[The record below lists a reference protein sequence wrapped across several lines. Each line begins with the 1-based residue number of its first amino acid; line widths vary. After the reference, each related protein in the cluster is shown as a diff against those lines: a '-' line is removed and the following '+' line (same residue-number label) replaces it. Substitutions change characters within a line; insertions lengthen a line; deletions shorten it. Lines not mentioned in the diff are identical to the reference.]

1 MRKAGL
7 TRPRK
12 LHRGHFA
19 FMRAVVQGLD
29 TGDSWQRYLQD
40 EGEHRDVR
48 IVRKTIARIR
58 DEFAA
63 AARRH
68 NRHGVARLVQIDVA
82 SSVKVPASLSL
93 EAFVAERG
101 MQDFSEAEQLE
112 AYRAEYVGRIQP
124 QARRARLISK
134 QLDALRWLEELV
146 AEPPTANDAVASW
159 LNPDLTKRLES
170 AGIHTLRV
178 LVERINGLG
187 KNWARSIPAIGTG
200 KAERIVEWV
209 RTHQDSIG
217 IPIGAHVLTQRSK
230 LSVETL
236 AQIVPPTTAIVPLD
250 KFLVP
255 VELDGSAGLYRAPQH
270 LCLLTAKN
278 DFEAILAWLRS
289 KRGLS
294 PEQKAALKRK
304 RGIDSAVMQGP
315 LDWLQ
320 YLSHTQRAY
329 LKEAERFLLWAIV
342 ERKKPLSSMTVDDCE
357 AYCTFLAA
365 PSPVDRWCGPR
376 ARERW
381 SPLWRPFEGPLS
393 PRAQQQAIT
402 VLKNLYGF
410 LVDQVYVVG
419 NPWAEIAAP
428 KARRGGDPNRS
439 FTQEQWQFVE
449 MRLAALPTTSA
460 ARRMRFALRLLY
472 ATGLRLSEVVS
483 CKTDDLHFES
493 YSYANG
499 FGNEESMDRWVLNVI
514 GKGSRHRAVPVP
526 MDVLGE
532 LSEYLVSRGLD
543 PDSASPNN
551 RGAYLLGKVTD
562 IASRAPWAS
571 TARMPV
577 DPKEGISAGTLAK
590 ELKRFFAD
598 CAVAITLD
606 DSKAGAHFAA
616 ASTHWMRHTF
626 GAHAVAAGMPLDDV
640 QQNLG
645 HASLN
650 TTTIYMTS
658 EEKRRVREINDIG
671 RRRNKA

>member
-1 MRKAGL
+1 VRKTGL
-7 TRPRK
+7 TLPRK

-29 TGDSWQRYLQD
+29 TSDSWRRYLQD
-40 EGEHRDVR
+40 EGEHRDAR

-68 NRHGVARLVQIDVA
+68 NRHGIARLVQIDVA
-82 SSVKVPASLSL
+82 SSIEVPASLSL

-112 AYRAEYVGRIQP
+112 AYRAEYGIRVQP

-146 AEPPTANDAVASW
+146 AEPPAAGDAVASW
-159 LNPDLTKRLES
+159 LNPDLAKRLEG
-170 AGIHTLRV
+170 AGIYTLRK

-187 KNWARSIPAIGTG
+187 KNWARSIPAIGSG

-209 RTHQDSIG
+209 RAHQDSIG
-217 IPIGAHVLTQRSK
+217 IPIGAHVLTQRSE
-230 LSVETL
+230 LSVEAL
-236 AQIVPPTTAIVPLD
+236 AQIVPRATAIVPLD
-250 KFLVP
+250 KLLVP
-255 VELDGSAGLYRAPQH
+255 AELDGSAGLYRAPRH
-270 LCLLTAKN
+270 LCLLAAKN
-278 DFEAILAWLRS
+278 DLEAILVWLRS

-294 PEQKAALKRK
+294 SEQKAELKRK
-304 RGIDSAVMQGP
+304 RGIDLAVPEGP

-320 YLSHTQRAY
+320 YLSHTQRTY
-329 LKEAERFLLWAIV
+329 LKEVERFLLWAIL
-342 ERKKPLSSMTVDDCE
+342 EHKKPLSSMTVEDCE
-357 AYCTFLAA
+357 VYRAFLSA
-365 PSPVDRWCGPR
+365 PSPVERWCGPR

-393 PRAQQQAIT
+393 PRAQQQTIT

-410 LVDQVYVVG
+410 LVDHAYVVK
-419 NPWAEIAAP
+419 NPWTAIGVP
-428 KARRGGDPNRS
+428 KARRGADPNRS
-439 FTQEQWQFVE
+439 FTHTQWQFVE
-449 MRLAALPTTSA
+449 RRLATLPVTCA
-460 ARRMRFALRLLY
+460 ARRMRFALHLLY

-483 CKTDDLHFES
+483 RKVGDLHFGSHS
-493 YSYANG
+493 YVNDI
-499 FGNEESMDRWVLNVI
+499 GNEEVIDGWVLNVVAEG
-514 GKGSRHRAVPVP
+514 GKHRTVPVP
-526 MDVLGE
+526 MEVIGE

-543 PDSASPNN
+543 RDPASSKN

-571 TARMPV
+571 TAKAPI
-577 DPKEGISAGTLAK
+577 DPKEGIAASTLAK
-590 ELKRFFAD
+590 ELKRFFVD
-598 CAVAITLD
+598 CAAAITLD
-606 DSKAGAHFAA
+606 NSKDGAHFAA

-626 GAHAVAAGMPLDDV
+626 GSHAVAAEIPLEVV

-645 HASLN
+645 HASRN
-650 TTTIYMTS
+650 TTAIYRAS
-658 EEKRRVREINDIG
+658 DNR
-671 RRRNKA
+671 